1 MSSPKQP
8 AKIVDIAPST
18 PSAPYKKNHA
28 GFACLPLTG
37 SDTEVGRF
45 DPAATLIRINQVMTL
60 TGIGRATV
68 YKLMS
73 QPESGFPQ
81 AVKLTDSN
89 ARGAPVAWVLAEIL
103 DWTRARIAARDKV
116 AA

>member
-1 MSSPKQP
+1 MSSLKQP
-8 AKIVDIAPST
+8 AKIVDIDPST
-18 PSAPYKKNHA
+18 PRAPHKKNHA
-28 GFACLPLTG
+28 GFACSPLAG

-45 DPAATLIRINQVMTL
+45 DPAATLIRINQVMAL

-89 ARGAPVAWVLAEIL
+89 ARGAPVAWVLGEVQA
-103 DWTRARIAARDKV
+103 WTRARIAARDQV

>member
-1 MSSPKQP
+1 MSRVEQTQK
-8 AKIVDIAPST
+8 VFTLAPT
-18 PSAPYKKNHA
+18 LTVANA
-28 GFACLPLTG
+28 LQENALPLT
-37 SDTEVGRF
+37 SAMQVRDLELGRF
-45 DPAATLIRINQVMTL
+45 DPAATLIRIPMVMSI

-81 AVKLTDSN
+81 PVKLTDSN
-89 ARGAPVAWVLAEIL
+89 ARGAPVAWVLSEVL
-103 DWTRARIAARDKV
+103 SWTRARIAARDKT

>member
-1 MSSPKQP
+1 MAEVSAFTSSALQV
-8 AKIVDIAPST
+8 I
-18 PSAPYKKNHA
+18 SA
-28 GFACLPLTG
+28 
-37 SDTEVGRF
+37 VGAHRKEPESF
-45 DPAATLIRINQVMTL
+45 DPTATLIRIHQLISL

-81 AVKLTDSN
+81 SVKLTESN
-89 ARGAPVAWVLAEIL
+89 ARGAPVAWVLSEVLA
-103 DWTRARIAARDKV
+103 WTRARIAARDNE